1 MRRLESNKINKCPGR
16 ALREEK
22 KKGQGKGMQ
31 CQAKGDRERGGMST
45 KWCESDLYFNSKMN
59 YLAHFLIPLRLRVFT
74 LLRWQRADP
83 SEILITFY
91 SLLFTSL

>member
-1 MRRLESNKINKCPGR
+1 M
-16 ALREEK
+16 
-22 KKGQGKGMQ
+22 
-31 CQAKGDRERGGMST
+31 GGMST

-74 LLRWQRADP
+74 LLCWQRADP

-91 SLLFTSL
+91 SLLFTSLLHLTPLIPSLHSLSLLKEMQISSRYI

>member
-1 MRRLESNKINKCPGR
+1 MGE
-16 ALREEK
+16 
-22 KKGQGKGMQ
+22 
-31 CQAKGDRERGGMST
+31 GGLST

-74 LLRWQRADP
+74 LLCWQRADP

-91 SLLFTSL
+91 SLLFTSLLHLTPLIPSLHSPLLTVERNANKFAVHLTREEAC

>member
-1 MRRLESNKINKCPGR
+1 MP
-16 ALREEK
+16 
-22 KKGQGKGMQ
+22 GKGMM
-31 CQAKGDRERGGMST
+31 GGMST

-74 LLRWQRADP
+74 LLCWQRADP

-91 SLLFTSL
+91 SLLFTSLLHLTPVHPFSLLERNANKFAVHLTREEAC